1 MNNNTIPTQY
11 MRLTQEKRKNK
22 RNTERIIRCSAAL
35 LLATYII
42 CCRFFDGLGEWY
54 ARSLYPLLSSTLHII
69 AGWIPYSCEEILAL
83 SIFAGL
89 IIFPIWAYQKKRPI
103 SDTLFYLGE
112 GVLWIYI
119 WFYLGWGINY
129 FRASFFERG
138 NIHPVTYESQHFRS
152 FLKYYTNQLNESYQ
166 SNFSASAETDRTVL
180 EKEAIRQPNAVEKQ
194 VWQNQL
200 QNIFYTFPSH
210 YGLCRTQSEIRPK
223 KLLFNRLYSA
233 VGVMGYMG
241 PFFCEMQ
248 LNEELTAGQYPFTYA
263 HELSHVLGISSEAE
277 ANYWA
282 YRSCTLSSTPAIR
295 YSGYLGILP
304 HVATSAR
311 QLLPEQDFKQWI
323 ATINPEIL
331 QKAQARNEYWQK
343 RYSPTIGKIQDLF
356 YNWYLQ
362 GNKIAS
368 GTKNYGEVMSIILSE
383 YQSKHP

>member
-1 MNNNTIPTQY
+1 
-11 MRLTQEKRKNK
+11 MRCTKEKRNKK
-22 RNTERIIRCSAAL
+22 RNKGRIIRCSVAL
-35 LLATYII
+35 LLTIYIV

-54 ARSLYPLLSSTLHII
+54 ARSLYPLLSSMLHVIS
-69 AGWIPYSCEEILAL
+69 GWLPYSCEEILVL
-83 SIFAGL
+83 ISFTGL
-89 IIFPIWAYQKKRPI
+89 ISFLIWSYKKKHPI
-103 SDTLFYLGE
+103 SDTLLYLGE
-112 GVLWIYI
+112 GILWIYI

-129 FRASFFERG
+129 FRASYFERA
-138 NIHPVTYESQHFRS
+138 NIQPATYENQNFRS
-152 FLKYYTNQLNESYQ
+152 FLKYYTDRLNDSYRLT
-166 SNFSASAETDRTVL
+166 FSAYTGMDRMAL
-180 EKEAIRQPNAVEKQ
+180 EKEAIRQPNTVEKQ

-200 QNIFYTFPSH
+200 QNIFYTFPGH
-210 YGLCRTQSEIRPK
+210 YGLCRTQTEVRPK
-223 KLLFNRLYSA
+223 RLLFNTLYSA

-304 HVATSAR
+304 YVNSSAR
-311 QLLPEQDFKQWI
+311 LLLTEDEFSQWI
-323 ATINPEIL
+323 TTIHPEIL
-331 QKAQARNEYWQK
+331 QQTQIRYEYWQK
-343 RYSPTIGKIQDLF
+343 RYSPIIGKVQDLF

-368 GTKNYGEVMSIILSE
+368 GTKNYGEVMSMILADWNNH
-383 YQSKHP
+383 Q